1 MFRKIIL
8 GSRGSEL
15 ALWQANFTKTQL
27 EKLGYTVEILIIKTK
42 GDQIQH
48 LSFDKIE
55 GKGFF
60 TKELEEALLDGTID
74 LAVHSH
80 KDLPTTFPE
89 GLTIAAVSYRE
100 DCSESILISPKAL
113 NLNEHLGLK
122 KGAIVG
128 TSSARRKSQLLN
140 IRPDLIIKDLRG
152 NVPTRINKLRDKM
165 YDAIVLASAGLNRL
179 NINLEDIHRNIV
191 SPTTFIPAPAQ
202 GVLAFQIRESDED
215 MKRIILQIND
225 ASVAKSISVER
236 KVLNRMD
243 GGCLLPLGVYC
254 LFEEDK
260 FKVWASLFLP
270 EENKFKRVY
279 IENNS
284 AEESVNKVLNA
295 LVKEQSK
302 TVYISRDQKEAAIF
316 SKQLAGTG
324 IEIIAEAPIAFEA
337 INVNHIPLTDWIFF
351 SSKTAVHY
359 FFSQEIPYSSIS
371 KFAAMGSTTAAALI
385 ELGINP
391 SFVGN
396 DKNTKTTS
404 QDFMAVCKGTSVLFP
419 GAKNGM
425 RSIQQE
431 IGDNAILQDVAVYQ
445 TIQKDISSNI
455 DADIHVF
462 TSPSTVKS
470 FLNQCKLPIK
480 KAVAIGETTASALR
494 EHGISE
500 VHIAPFTTEQ
510 GLADIVLGL

>member
-8 GSRGSEL
+8 GSRGSDL
-15 ALWQANFTKTQL
+15 ALWQANFAKTQL
-27 EKLGYTVEILIIKTK
+27 EELGHTVEIIIIKTK

-80 KDLPTTFPE
+80 KDLPTNFPE

-100 DCSESILISPKAL
+100 DCSESILISPEAL
-113 NLNEHLGLK
+113 NLNENLGLK
-122 KGAIVG
+122 KGATVG

-152 NVPTRINKLRDKM
+152 NVPTRINKLREKQ

-179 NINLEDIHRNIV
+179 NIDLEDIERKIIP
-191 SPTTFIPAPAQ
+191 PTTFIPAPAQ

-215 MKRIILQIND
+215 MREIILQIND
-225 ASVAKSISVER
+225 ASVAKSIAVER

-243 GGCLLPLGVYC
+243 GGCLLPLGVFC
-254 LFEEDK
+254 LAEENR
-260 FKVWASLFLP
+260 FKVWASLFQSD
-270 EENKFKRVY
+270 ENRFKRLY
-279 IENNS
+279 IEEQN
-284 AEESVNKVLNA
+284 EEVAVNRILHSLLN
-295 LVKEQSK
+295 KQNK
-302 TVYISRDQKEAAIF
+302 TVYISREKEEATAF
-316 SKQLAGTG
+316 FNQLEGTG
-324 IEIIAEAPIAFEA
+324 ISIIAAAPISFER
-337 INVNHIPLTDWIFF
+337 INSNYAPLTDWIFF
-351 SSKTAVHY
+351 SSKTAVNY

-371 KFAAMGSTTAAALI
+371 KFAAMGSSTAAALT
-385 ELGINP
+385 ELGITP

-396 DKNTKTTS
+396 DKNTKTTA
-404 QDFMAVCKGTSVLFP
+404 QEFLAVCKGTSVLFP
-419 GAKNGM
+419 GAKNGI

-431 IGDNAILQDVAVYQ
+431 IGDNAILHDIAVYQ
-445 TIQKDISSNI
+445 TVQKDISSNI

-470 FLNQCKLPIK
+470 FLNQCKVPIK
-480 KAVAIGETTASALR
+480 KAVAIGETTAVALR
-494 EHGISE
+494 EHDISE
-500 VHIAPFTTEQ
+500 VHVAPFTTEQ

>member
-15 ALWQANFTKTQL
+15 ALWQANFTKTKL
-27 EKLGYTVEILIIKTK
+27 EKLGYIVEILIIKTK

-100 DCSESILISPKAL
+100 DCSESILVSPEAL
-113 NLNEHLGLK
+113 DLNENLGLK
-122 KGAIVG
+122 RGAIVG

-179 NINLEDIHRNIV
+179 NINLEDIHRNV
-191 SPTTFIPAPAQ
+191 VHPTTFIPAPAQ
-202 GVLAFQIRESDED
+202 GVLAFQIREADDE
-215 MKRIILQIND
+215 MNEIIQKIND
-225 ASVAKSISVER
+225 AAVAKSIAVER

-279 IENNS
+279 LEDKS
-284 AEESVNKVLNA
+284 AEEAVNNVLKA
-295 LVKEQSK
+295 LIKEQNK
-302 TVYISRDQKEAAIF
+302 TVYISRDKQEAAIF
-316 SKQLAGTG
+316 IKQLDKTG
-324 IEIIAEAPIAFEA
+324 IYIIAESPIAFEG
-337 INVNHIPLTDWIFF
+337 IDVNHIPFTDWIFF
-351 SSKTAVHY
+351 SSKTAVQY

-371 KFAAMGSTTAAALI
+371 KFAAIGSSTAAALV
-385 ELGINP
+385 ELGFTP
-391 SFVGN
+391 SFIGN
-396 DKNTKTTS
+396 DKNSQTTA

-431 IGDNAILQDVAVYQ
+431 IGDKAIMHDIAVYQ
-445 TIQKDISSNI
+445 TIQKDISGNI
-455 DADIHVF
+455 KADIHVF

-470 FLNQCKLPIK
+470 FLNQCRLPIK
-480 KAVAIGETTASALR
+480 KAVAIGETTAATLR
-494 EHGISE
+494 ENGISE
-500 VHIAPFTTEQ
+500 VHVAPFTTEQ

>member
-27 EKLGYTVEILIIKTK
+27 EKLGYSVEIIIIKTK

-100 DCSESILISPKAL
+100 DCSESILISPEAL

-179 NINLEDIHRNIV
+179 NIDLEDIHRNIV
-191 SPTTFIPAPAQ
+191 PPTTFIPAPAQ
-202 GVLAFQIRESDED
+202 GVLAFQIRESDEE
-215 MKRIILQIND
+215 MREIILQIND
-225 ASVAKSISVER
+225 ALVAKSIAIER

-260 FKVWASLFLP
+260 KVAFSCSNSLAFNGSCRAISSSSLCSGAMVP
-270 EENKFKRVY
+270 SNAWSIHKV
-279 IENNS
+279 NS
-284 AEESVNKVLNA
+284 GHS
-295 LVKEQSK
+295 
-302 TVYISRDQKEAAIF
+302 
-316 SKQLAGTG
+316 
-324 IEIIAEAPIAFEA
+324 
-337 INVNHIPLTDWIFF
+337 
-351 SSKTAVHY
+351 
-359 FFSQEIPYSSIS
+359 SSILSVCLAS
-371 KFAAMGSTTAAALI
+371 KFMSSWGKI
-385 ELGINP
+385 Q
-391 SFVGN
+391 FV
-396 DKNTKTTS
+396 S
-404 QDFMAVCKGTSVLFP
+404 SW
-419 GAKNGM
+419 
-425 RSIQQE
+425 
-431 IGDNAILQDVAVYQ
+431 
-445 TIQKDISSNI
+445 IS
-455 DADIHVF
+455 A
-462 TSPSTVKS
+462 
-470 FLNQCKLPIK
+470 
-480 KAVAIGETTASALR
+480 
-494 EHGISE
+494 
-500 VHIAPFTTEQ
+500 
-510 GLADIVLGL
+510 